1 VSGYDVQPMD
11 IDGEYLR
18 FQASRSGG
26 PGGQN
31 VNKVNTRV
39 TVYFDLAAYP
49 LFSDAQKRRIREKL
63 ATRTNS
69 QGIIR
74 VTSQRFRTQL
84 ANRKA
89 AAKRLMELL
98 EGALKRPRIRIR
110 TGVPRGTREQRLEHK
125 KRRGQ
130 LKQLRSR
137 KPREHD

>member
-1 VSGYDVQPMD
+1 ME
-11 IDGEYLR
+11 INGEYLR

-31 VNKVNTRV
+31 VNKLNTRV
-39 TVYFDLAAYP
+39 TVYFDLPAYQQ
-49 LFSDAQKRRIREKL
+49 FSEQQKRRIREKL

-69 QGIIR
+69 RGIIR

-89 AAKRLMELL
+89 AVNRLMELL
-98 EGALKRPRIRIR
+98 EGALQRPRMRVR
-110 TGVPRGTREQRLEHK
+110 TRVPKGVREQRLEHK

-137 KPREHD
+137 KPGEHD

>member
-1 VSGYDVQPMD
+1 MD
-11 IDGEYLR
+11 IDREYLR

-39 TVYFDLAAYP
+39 TVYFDLPAYP
-49 LFSDAQKRRIREKL
+49 QFSEQQKRRIREKL

-69 QGIIR
+69 QGVIR

-89 AAKRLMELL
+89 AVKRLVELL
-98 EGALKRPRIRIR
+98 EAALKRPRTRIR
-110 TGVPRGTREQRLEHK
+110 TRVPRGVRELRLGNK

-137 KPREHD
+137 NPSEND

>member
-1 VSGYDVQPMD
+1 MD
-11 IDGEYLR
+11 IDTEYMR

-39 TVYFDLAAYP
+39 TVYFDLSAYP
-49 LFSDAQKRRIREKL
+49 LFSEQQKRRIWNKL
-63 ATRTNS
+63 TTRTNS
-69 QGIIR
+69 EGIIR

-89 AAKRLMELL
+89 AVKRLMELL
-98 EGALKRPRIRIR
+98 EQALKTPRVRLR
-110 TGVPRGTREQRLEHK
+110 THVPKGVHQQRLEHK

-137 KPREHD
+137 KPGEHD

>member
-1 VSGYDVQPMD
+1 MMD
-11 IDGEYLR
+11 IDSEYLR

-39 TVYFDLAAYP
+39 TVYFDLPAYP
-49 LFSDAQKRRIREKL
+49 LFSETQKRRIRDKL
-63 ATRTNS
+63 ATRTNR
-69 QGIIR
+69 QGVIR

-89 AAKRLMELL
+89 AVKRLAELL
-98 EGALKRPRIRIR
+98 EQALKKPRIRLKTR
-110 TGVPRGTREQRLEHK
+110 VPKGVHEQRLEHK

-130 LKQLRSR
+130 VKQLRSR
-137 KPREHD
+137 KPGEHD

>member
-1 VSGYDVQPMD
+1 MMD
-11 IDGEYLR
+11 IDSEYLR

-39 TVYFDLAAYP
+39 TVYFDLPAYP
-49 LFSDAQKRRIREKL
+49 FLSETQKRRIREKL
-63 ATRTNS
+63 ATRTNN
-69 QGIIR
+69 QGVVR

-89 AAKRLMELL
+89 AIRRLTELL
-98 EGALKRPRIRIR
+98 DQALQKPRIRR
-110 TGVPRGTREQRLEHK
+110 KTSVPKGVHEKRLEHK

-130 LKQLRSR
+130 LKQLRSQ
-137 KPREHD
+137 KPGEHD

>member
-1 VSGYDVQPMD
+1 MD
-11 IDGEYLR
+11 IDVEYLH
-18 FQASRSGG
+18 FQASRSSG

-39 TVYFDLAAYP
+39 TVYFDLPAYP
-49 LFSDAQKRRIREKL
+49 LFSTQQKRRIREKL
-63 ATRTNS
+63 ATRTNG
-69 QGIIR
+69 QGIVR

-89 AAKRLMELL
+89 AVKRLLELL
-98 EGALKRPRIRIR
+98 EQALEKPRIRIKTR
-110 TGVPRGTREQRLEHK
+110 VPRGVHEQRLDQK

-137 KPREHD
+137 KPGEHD

>member
-1 VSGYDVQPMD
+1 MD
-11 IDGEYLR
+11 IDREYLR

-39 TVYFDLAAYP
+39 TVYFDLPAYP
-49 LFSDAQKRRIREKL
+49 LLSDAQKRRIQEKL
-63 ATRTNS
+63 STRTNS
-69 QGIIR
+69 QGVIR
-74 VTSQRFRTQL
+74 VTSQRFRTQQ

-89 AAKRLMELL
+89 AVKRLSELL
-98 EGALKRPRIRIR
+98 SQALRRPRMRIR
-110 TGVPRGTREQRLEHK
+110 THVPKGAREQRLEHK

-137 KPREHD
+137 QPGEHD

>member
-1 VSGYDVQPMD
+1 MD
-11 IDGEYLR
+11 IGGEYLR

-39 TVYFDLAAYP
+39 TVYFDLSAYP
-49 LFSDAQKRRIREKL
+49 LFSETQKRRIWKIL

-69 QGIIR
+69 AGIIR
-74 VTSQRFRTQL
+74 VTSQRFRTQQ
-84 ANRKA
+84 ANRRA
-89 AAKRLMELL
+89 AVNRLMELL
-98 EGALKRPRIRIR
+98 EQALKRPPMRIR
-110 TGVPRGTREQRLEHK
+110 TGIPRGVNQHRLEHK

-137 KPREHD
+137 KPSEQD

>member
-1 VSGYDVQPMD
+1 MD
-11 IDGEYLR
+11 IDNEYLR

-39 TVYFDLAAYP
+39 TDYFDVPAYP
-49 LFSDAQKRRIREKL
+49 LLSGTQKRRIREKL

-69 QGIIR
+69 QGVIR

-89 AAKRLMELL
+89 AAKRLMDLL
-98 EGALKRPRIRIR
+98 EEALKRPRIRVR
-110 TGVPRGTREQRLEHK
+110 TGVPRGVREHRLEHK

-137 KPREHD
+137 KPDEHD